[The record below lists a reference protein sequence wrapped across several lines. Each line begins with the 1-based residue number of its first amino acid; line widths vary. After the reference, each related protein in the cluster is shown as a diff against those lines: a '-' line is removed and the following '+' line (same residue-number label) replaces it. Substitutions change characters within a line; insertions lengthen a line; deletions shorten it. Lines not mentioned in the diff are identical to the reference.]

1 MKMARSQAVTTTP
14 EKGIAVSDTR
24 PSYLDPENRRGS
36 EDVGIDDITLPRIE
50 VLQALSPQIK
60 RNDPKYI
67 EGAEQGMIFNTVS
80 GEIYGTDITFIP
92 IVFRKEWI
100 IWQTRKA
107 GGGFVG
113 SYPSEEEANAAY
125 DLLENPDDHEVNLH
139 AINFVYLCRDDG
151 ALEEAVFSWSRSKL
165 KVSRKLNSLVQMNPG
180 DRFSKAY
187 RLRSIEEKGKK
198 GEYFSYDIKPLG
210 YVEENVYRKAEK
222 LFTAIKAGERAVAY
236 GELDPDAAEAEPE
249 SAVM

>member
-1 MKMARSQAVTTTP
+1 MARSQAAKDEPGTEV
-14 EKGIAVSDTR
+14 ATR
-24 PSYLDPENRRGS
+24 NQLPAYMQQDGRRGS

-67 EGAEQGMIFNTVS
+67 QGAEQGMIFNTVS
-80 GEIYGTDITFIP
+80 GELYGTEITFVP

-100 IWQTRKA
+100 IWQNRDA
-107 GGGFVG
+107 GGGFV
-113 SYPSEEEANAAY
+113 STHPTEQEAATAY
-125 DLLENPDDHEVNLH
+125 DNLENPDDHDVNLH
-139 AINFVYLCRDDG
+139 AVNFVYVVREDG
-151 ALEEAVFSWSRSKL
+151 SLEEAVFSWSRSKL

-187 RLRSIEEKGKK
+187 KLRVIEEKGKK
-198 GEYFSYDIKPLG
+198 GEYFSYDIKPLS
-210 YVEENVYRKAEK
+210 YVDEGTYRKAEK

-236 GELDPDAAEAEPE
+236 GENDDVIDAEEPS
-249 SAVM
+249 SATL

>member
-1 MKMARSQAVTTTP
+1 MAKSQAAQAAQAAPGTDL
-14 EKGIAVSDTR
+14 ATR
-24 PSYLDPENRRGS
+24 QQLPAYMQQEGRRGS

-67 EGAEQGMIFNTVS
+67 EGAEQGTIFNTIS
-80 GEIYGTDITFIP
+80 GELYGTEITFIP

-113 SYPSEEEANAAY
+113 SFPTEEEAATAY
-125 DLLENPDDHEVNLH
+125 DNLENPDDHEINLH
-139 AINFVYLCRDDG
+139 AINFVYVVREDG
-151 ALEEAVFSWSRSKL
+151 STEEAVFSWSRSKL

-187 RLRSIEEKGKK
+187 KLRAIEEKGKK
-198 GEYFSYDIKPLG
+198 GDYFSYDIKPLS
-210 YVEENVYRKAEK
+210 YVDEGTYQKAEK
-222 LFTAIKAGERAVAY
+222 LYAAIKAGERAVAY
-236 GELDPDAAEAEPE
+236 GENEPDTAEPE